1 MLHLPD
7 WVSNNTSA
15 RVRIYDSSGRL
26 YRQEASSSVG
36 NLLVLDGLAQGAYL
50 ILATLENRLGVCILV
65 VE

>member
-26 YRQEASSSVG
+26 YRQEAYSSVG
-36 NLLVLDGLAQGAYL
+36 NLLILDGLAQGAYL